1 MKKCRVCKKSKS
13 SASFNKKPDNSGGL
27 NTMCKKCQSEYSKSI
42 TKKNSKRKEIK
53 IPKFKI
59 CGKCGVKKSSNE
71 FSKNICKNICKNDG
85 LCGYCKKCDT
95 KKAASVRKNNR
106 NRKRIDIPKE
116 KLCVKCYIIK
126 NKEGFTKNRSSS
138 DGLNPYCKTCTSNIM
153 CAQNNTRR
161 EIKISI
167 NEVFTEEDVRI
178 VKDACSWMCILCGSH
193 DNLSVDHF
201 KPLSK
206 MNPLRIGNA
215 IILCTSCNSKKHNK
229 DPKEFFDD
237 KMYQIALSCIAIS
250 DILKNGVG

>member
-53 IPKFKI
+53 I
-59 CGKCGVKKSSNE
+59 
-71 FSKNICKNICKNDG
+71 
-85 LCGYCKKCDT
+85 
-95 KKAASVRKNNR
+95 
-106 NRKRIDIPKE
+106 
-116 KLCVKCYIIK
+116 
-126 NKEGFTKNRSSS
+126 
-138 DGLNPYCKTCTSNIM
+138 
-153 CAQNNTRR
+153 
-161 EIKISI
+161 SI

-178 VKDACSWMCILCGSH
+178 VKDACGWMCILCGSH